1 MPQANQRCILDR
13 LFMFTGRRFRLLIK
27 YSADVHC
34 TIIYIYIY
42 IYIYTVQLYIFL
54 FFTPKQSFMLHII
67 IITIIITNYYYYYY
81 YYYGLGSKNPKG

>member
-34 TIIYIYIY
+34 TIIYIY

>member
-1 MPQANQRCILDR
+1 
-13 LFMFTGRRFRLLIK
+13 MFTGRRFRLLIK

-34 TIIYIYIY
+34 TIIYIY

>member
-34 TIIYIYIY
+34 TIIYISI
-42 IYIYTVQLYIFL
+42 LYAEAVVYA
-54 FFTPKQSFMLHII
+54 T
-67 IITIIITNYYYYYY
+67 YYYYYY
-81 YYYGLGSKNPKG
+81 NYY